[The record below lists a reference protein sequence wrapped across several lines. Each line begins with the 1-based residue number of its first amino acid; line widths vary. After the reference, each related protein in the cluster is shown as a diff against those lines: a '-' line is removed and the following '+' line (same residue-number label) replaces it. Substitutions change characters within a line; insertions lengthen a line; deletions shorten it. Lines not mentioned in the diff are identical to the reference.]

1 MTEWHNRRKTLST
14 SGLGTIR
21 RLQNKEHMWSPDAE
35 KVVDQIAS
43 PWSPE
48 EAEIWYHPDF
58 STRKLFGP
66 TNFTAM
72 MITGYDNNRK
82 PHQLYFVGVGGAC
95 EHVSFISSFS
105 TMLFEAETL
114 PVKPVFSGE
123 TEIIE

>member
-1 MTEWHNRRKTLST
+1 MLEWHNRRNTLST
-14 SGLGTIR
+14 SGLGDIR

-58 STRKLFGP
+58 SARKLFGP
-66 TNFTAM
+66 NNFTAM
-72 MITGYDNNRK
+72 MITGYNNNRK
-82 PHQLYFVGVGGAC
+82 PIQLYFVGGGG
-95 EHVSFISSFS
+95 HVS
-105 TMLFEAETL
+105 MCL
-114 PVKPVFSGE
+114 PSVDFLLCFLRQGLSLWKPGFSGE